1 MYYVFIDQPA
11 HDLASPDD
19 FVRIVREPDGSRDFP
34 VQIVSKGMKS
44 WSGAGDQITVED
56 KRGGPYHVYVVL
68 EYRGGRL
75 MVEGVVG
82 LGH

>member
-1 MYYVFIDQPA
+1 
-11 HDLASPDD
+11 
-19 FVRIVREPDGSRDFP
+19 
-34 VQIVSKGMKS
+34 MKS